1 MKMKIMLV
9 SAHWASEAPSGR
21 QMIRWILSVFV
32 SQDTVARIV
41 KLIVSAGYMQ
51 HQIVLAGVKNHNFI
65 LSLSQK
71 RAHLLKDKH
80 GFYISILL

>member
-51 HQIVLAGVKNHNFI
+51 HQIVLAGLKKSQFHSESISEKSTLVK
-65 LSLSQK
+65 
-71 RAHLLKDKH
+71 R
-80 GFYISILL
+80 